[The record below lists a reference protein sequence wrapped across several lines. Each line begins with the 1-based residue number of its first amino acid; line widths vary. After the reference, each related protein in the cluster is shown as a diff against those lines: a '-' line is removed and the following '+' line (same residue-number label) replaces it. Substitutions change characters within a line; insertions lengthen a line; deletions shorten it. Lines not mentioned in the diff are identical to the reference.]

1 MDKTSPSA
9 LLFILLTLVFT
20 VVGQLLVKRGLV
32 EVGAHPSQLDL
43 LPGFLW
49 QALTNWKVI
58 AGLAAA
64 VIAALSW
71 MVAVS
76 RSDLSFAYPFMALA
90 IVLVLALSG
99 VLFQE
104 QIPFTRWIG
113 VLVVCLGIFIASRP

>member
-9 LLFILLTLVFT
+9 LLFILLTLAFT
-20 VVGQLLVKRGLV
+20 VVGQLLVKRGII
-32 EVGAHPSQLDL
+32 EVGSNPSQLDL
-43 LPGFLW
+43 LPRFIW

-76 RSDLSFAYPFMALA
+76 RSDLSFAYPFMGLA

-99 VLFQE
+99 VLFRE